1 VSKLNVGK
9 VAFVGAGN
17 MAAALVGGMVRGALC
32 PPQRIFVSDV
42 QPERIALFE
51 KDLGVRGA
59 PDNSEAVKGAQIVVM
74 AVKPQMMNEVLAG
87 LRAALGS
94 DALVISIAA
103 GIRTERIEKAL
114 GEGRRVVRV
123 MPNTPALVRAGA
135 AAICAGRWATESDM
149 AAAEQI
155 LGAVGLVV
163 RVREEDMDAVTAVSG
178 SGPAYVF
185 YLIEAMLKAA
195 KELGLE
201 DAAARKLAYA
211 TVAGAAQLIT
221 ETGTDAAEL
230 RQKVTSKGGTTAAAV
245 DVLDRAGVG
254 KSLVEAVL
262 AAHRRSRELSA
273 M

>member
-1 VSKLNVGK
+1 VSKLNVSK

-17 MAAALVGGMVRGALC
+17 MAAALVGGMVQSGLC
-32 PPQRIFVSDV
+32 APQKIVVSDV
-42 QPERIALFE
+42 DAGRVALFE
-51 KDLGVRGA
+51 KDLGVRGVLNNA
-59 PDNSEAVKGAQIVVM
+59 EAVRGADIVVM
-74 AVKPQMMNEVLAG
+74 AVKPQIMNEALEG
-87 LRAALGS
+87 LKSALGPE
-94 DALVISIAA
+94 ALIVSIAA
-103 GIRTERIEKAL
+103 GIRTERIEKLL
-114 GEGRRVVRV
+114 GDGRRVVRA

-135 AAICAGRWATESDM
+135 AAICGGRWASERDL
-149 AAAEQI
+149 AVAEHI

-163 RVREEDMDAVTAVSG
+163 RVREDDMDAVTAVSG
-178 SGPAYVF
+178 SGPAYAF

-211 TVAGAAQLIT
+211 TVEGAGRLIK
-221 ETGTDAAEL
+221 ETGAEPAEL

-245 DVLDRAGVG
+245 EVLDRAGVG